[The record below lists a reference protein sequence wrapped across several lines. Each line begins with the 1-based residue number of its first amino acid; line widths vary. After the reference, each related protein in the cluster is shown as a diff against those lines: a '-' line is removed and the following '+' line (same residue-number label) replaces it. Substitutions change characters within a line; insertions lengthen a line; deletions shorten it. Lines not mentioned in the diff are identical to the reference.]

1 MTNTKMKLRD
11 KLRLLEIELTNK
23 SAELYRVR
31 KAFDE
36 LDEAVEF
43 LREQIIMVK
52 SQIERCSNG

>member
-1 MTNTKMKLRD
+1 MTSTKMKLKD
-11 KLRLLEIELTNK
+11 KLRLLEIELTDK